1 MRWSRASCKGEK
13 GGGLK
18 GLGELCQN
26 RTRCGVG
33 VGEAIWALAFCSM
46 VVQRLAIGVFS
57 LVSIG
62 LYYPE
67 FFHELFLAICFL
79 RGVPEDVVG
88 EIGEIGEIGEAG
100 KRGWN

>member
-1 MRWSRASCKGEK
+1 
-13 GGGLK
+13 
-18 GLGELCQN
+18 
-26 RTRCGVG
+26 
-33 VGEAIWALAFCSM
+33 M

-57 LVSIG
+57 LVSIR

-88 EIGEIGEIGEAG
+88 EIGEIGEAG